1 MGKNTYGVLNLYSY
15 FPANEKLTIGNYV
28 SIAPEVKFVLGGN
41 HQSLTATTYPVKS
54 VFSGIQMEVDS
65 LSKGEIMV
73 EDEVWIGAE
82 AMILSGITLG
92 KGCIVAARSVVT
104 KDVPPYAIVGGNP
117 ARIIKYRFSE
127 EVIRQL
133 LPLKLINLPENVL
146 KENSDLF
153 YTPIT
158 SPSDLGK
165 LLDLFA
171 TYSQPAR

>member
-1 MGKNTYGVLNLYSY
+1 
-15 FPANEKLTIGNYV
+15 
-28 SIAPEVKFVLGGN
+28 
-41 HQSLTATTYPVKS
+41 
-54 VFSGIQMEVDS
+54 
-65 LSKGEIMV
+65 
-73 EDEVWIGAE
+73 
-82 AMILSGITLG
+82 MILSGVTSG

-133 LPLKLINLPENVL
+133 LPLKPINLPEKVL

-153 YTPIT
+153 YTPLA
-158 SPSDLGK
+158 SPLDMVK
-165 LLDLFA
+165 LLDLFD